1 MSESDYPAGAYHN
14 DDAPFNQGL
23 KRRRPRIRYKRV
35 QIMKRTE
42 ILCPEC
48 MKKKLLKESEEST
61 DLRCDEC
68 GTEFTLTAP
77 NTVVYK

>member
-1 MSESDYPAGAYHN
+1 ME
-14 DDAPFNQGL
+14 
-23 KRRRPRIRYKRV
+23 
-35 QIMKRTE
+35 RTE

-48 MKKKLLKESEEST
+48 MKKKLLKEKDST

-77 NTVVYK
+77 NTVIYK